1 MRRSEAGMRRSE
13 SELDDPRVAG
23 FTALRPLLFSMA
35 YRMLGTASDVEDV
48 LQEAWLRYARLD
60 GVRDPKAY
68 LVRVVTRLCLDVMD
82 SAQARRERYVGP
94 WLPEPV
100 LTRGAAGGVAG
111 GPQPPEDPLHA
122 VERREQLS
130 LAALAMLQHLSPAER
145 AVLVLRE
152 GLDYS
157 HREIADTVR
166 MSEAA
171 SRQLLT
177 RARQR
182 MASGPPRRPADPE
195 EHRRLLTA
203 LLAAFSAGDTRRLV
217 ELLRT
222 DVVLTSDGGGEV
234 KAALHP
240 VTGQDKVV
248 RLLVALW
255 PTLPPDAEVVQVELN
270 GQPALVAHR
279 AGQPLHALWLEVADG
294 RMSEILI
301 LSAPS
306 KLRHVPV
313 A

>member
-1 MRRSEAGMRRSE
+1 MGRSE
-13 SELDDPRVAG
+13 SGPGAERVAG
-23 FTALRPLLFSMA
+23 FTALRPLLFSVA
-35 YRMLGTASDVEDV
+35 YRMLGRASEVDDV

-68 LVRVVTRLCLDVMD
+68 LVRVVTRLCLDVLN
-82 SAQARRERYVGP
+82 SAPVRRERYVGP

-100 LTRGAAGGVAG
+100 LTRAAVGGL
-111 GPQPPEDPLHA
+111 QPPEDPLHT

-130 LAALAMLQHLSPAER
+130 LATLAMLQQLSPAER

-157 HREIADTVR
+157 HREIADTVG
-166 MSEAA
+166 MSEPA

-177 RARQR
+177 RARRR
-182 MASGPPRRPADPE
+182 MASGPPRQPADPE

-203 LLAAFSAGDTRRLV
+203 LLAAFSTGDTRRLV
-217 ELLRT
+217 ELLRA
-222 DVVLTSDGGGEV
+222 DVVMTTDGGGEV

-240 VTGQDKVV
+240 VSGRDKVV
-248 RLLVALW
+248 RLLSALW
-255 PTLPPDAEVVQVELN
+255 PTLPPDAEVVHVELN
-270 GQPALVAHR
+270 GQPGLVAHR
-279 AGQPLHALWLEVADG
+279 AGQPLYALWLDVVDG
-294 RMSEILI
+294 RVSEILVVV
-301 LSAPS
+301 APS